1 MNNKSMMTEDTAQGR
16 KGRKSVTALE
26 EEQGGWVQKISLVV
40 LLNICDLESVHMTT
54 PPSLLVP
61 ILLPLGSFAS
71 FCKRMCRKFQVNI
84 SREAHLC
91 I

>member
-26 EEQGGWVQKISLVV
+26 EEQGGWVQKISLV
-40 LLNICDLESVHMTT
+40 LNICDLESVHMTT

-61 ILLPLGSFAS
+61 ILLPLCSFVS

-84 SREAHLC
+84 RLM
-91 I
+91 